1 MGSALS
7 NAVCTYETGYWV
19 QPFPMQFEHV
29 GSIGPHNSPSKSC
42 FSAPREKM
50 RILIPSSDLPYDL
63 VSLGQIT
70 TIRVY
75 LLVTHPWRFSAQG
88 VPSFNFGNSFV
99 SHVQR
104 LDENPTTVEL
114 SGNLSG
120 RIPAPNFCTTIYS
133 LSNQFLFTLNNCA
146 ILEPVFWTWYFL
158 SFSHSSA
165 HLQIPKSCPRTIS
178 HTCKS
183 SWTIS
188 NSYSF
193 YCEISLIELLRKWV
207 DLRS

>member
-1 MGSALS
+1 
-7 NAVCTYETGYWV
+7 
-19 QPFPMQFEHV
+19 MQFEHM
-29 GSIGPHNSPSKSC
+29 GSIGPPNSPSKSC
-42 FSAPREKM
+42 FSAPREKR
-50 RILIPSSDLPYDL
+50 RILISSSSLPYDL
-63 VSLGQIT
+63 ASLGQIT

-120 RIPAPNFCTTIYS
+120 RIPAPNVCTTINS
-133 LSNQFLFTLNNCA
+133 LSNQFLFTLNDCA

-165 HLQIPKSCPRTIS
+165 RLQIPKSCPRTIS

>member
-1 MGSALS
+1 
-7 NAVCTYETGYWV
+7 
-19 QPFPMQFEHV
+19 MQFEHM

-42 FSAPREKM
+42 FSASREKR

-63 VSLGQIT
+63 VSLGQIA
-70 TIRVY
+70 TIRVC
-75 LLVTHPWRFSAQG
+75 LLVTHPWLFSAQG
-88 VPSFNFGNSFV
+88 VPSFNFDNSFV
-99 SHVQR
+99 SHVQQ
-104 LDENPTTVEL
+104 LDENPTAVKL

-120 RIPAPNFCTTIYS
+120 RIPAHNFCTTINS
-133 LSNQFLFTLNNCA
+133 LSNQFLFTLNDCA

-165 HLQIPKSCPRTIS
+165 RLQTPKSCPRTIS

-188 NSYSF
+188 NFYSF
-193 YCEISLIELLRKWV
+193 YCEISLIELFRKWV
-207 DLRS
+207 DLRI